1 MAIRRAN
8 KADSKEIHFILN
20 NTMELRDYGGIEE
33 YPSRWVNA
41 IIKDKKNN
49 LILVNNNKNEMR
61 GFLIAHLLN
70 SIKDAILNHLFVKE
84 KYRNK
89 GVAKELMK
97 EYESYLIKNKFY
109 FNLLFA
115 NKNNVS
121 AKQFFESRGFKRGE
135 DFSMYYK
142 EMNN

>member
-20 NTMELRDYGGIEE
+20 NTMELRDYEGREE

-49 LILVNNNKNEMR
+49 LILVNNDKNEMR